1 MAGTGEVRGNQALP
15 KGTAPI
21 KAKEAAPPPPPPP
34 PEAPKTAADGKAMS
48 KKAKTAPLP
57 KVDVEGIQ
65 VPKAPVPLP
74 KRDIEAEVQELVKD
88 AENDGILGE
97 ALEFWRN
104 ERKKDGAA
112 GYVGAAME
120 TLLEFSGLPA
130 VQRSSAELGA
140 RVGAGDSNL
149 NIAKAGGKLAF
160 DSGMVILNGVAAAGA
175 LGSAGKA
182 AKGIL
187 AGEAALEAAATT
199 ARVVRHYTTAETALK
214 IMDSGEIW
222 ASAKGMAGNDKVYLL
237 AEKAGERGMNFL
249 RQANIGVAKTG
260 VAIEIDL
267 AKLPAEVAAK
277 FRTEGFRGFLNQEN
291 FITHAGK
298 FDFTAFRDAVKM
310 VPTEKLATT
319 FDQVLKAGGTLADGA
334 AALVDFNRGVQTVA
348 KGG

>member
-1 MAGTGEVRGNQALP
+1 MAGTGEVRGNQPLP
-15 KGTAPI
+15 RGTAPT

-34 PEAPKTAADGKAMS
+34 PEAPKAAPDGKAIS
-48 KKAKTAPLP
+48 KRTKTAPLP
-57 KVDVEGIQ
+57 KVDMEGIQ
-65 VPKAPVPLP
+65 VPKGPVPLP
-74 KRDIEAEVQELVKD
+74 ARDIEADVQELIKD
-88 AENDGILGE
+88 ADQEGLLGE
-97 ALEFWRN
+97 ALAYWRN

-140 RVGAGDSNL
+140 RVGLGDSDL

-160 DSGMVILNGVAAAGA
+160 DSGMVVLNGVAAAGA

-182 AKGIL
+182 AKGVL
-187 AGEAALEAAATT
+187 AGEAALETAATT
-199 ARVVRHYTTAETALK
+199 ARVVRHYTTAESAAK
-214 IMDSGEIW
+214 IMQSGEIW
-222 ASAKGMAGNDKVYLL
+222 ASAKGVLGRDKVYLL
-237 AEKAGERGMNFL
+237 AENAGERGMNFL
-249 RQANIGVAKTG
+249 RKANIGVPPTG

-267 AKLPAEVAAK
+267 AKLPVEVAAK

-298 FDFTAFRDAVKM
+298 FDFKDFRDAVKM

-334 AALVDFNRGVQTVA
+334 AAIVDANRGAQTLA
-348 KGG
+348 KGT